1 VEKGVWSG
9 GAGNN
14 LKISFKLEKIRL
26 RSFSFRLKVIS
37 PAL

>member
-14 LKISFKLEKIRL
+14 LKISLKVKKIRL
-26 RSFSFRLKVIS
+26 QSFSGGIKVIS
-37 PAL
+37 PSL